1 MAVDCECE
9 KKRAGFPLFFAN
21 PPQGQGN
28 PKGVQPPWRNQRL
41 NAKHADVVLSYVRI
55 ADVDYAR
62 RDGDM
67 SYGEPEG
74 RNNE

>member
-9 KKRAGFPLFFAN
+9 KSGRDSRFFRSSMQW
-21 PPQGQGN
+21 PGSPEGRS
-28 PKGVQPPWRNQRL
+28 VLWRNQRL